1 MLRKK
6 TYFVSDI
13 HLGLSA
19 EKKSHDRDKLFT
31 RWLNEVSA
39 DAESIYILGDMFDFW
54 YEYKSVVPKGFTRVL
69 GKLAELADSGINIHI
84 FPGNHD
90 LWMFG
95 YFEEEIGATVHHKQ
109 PYEVEIG
116 GKKFLM
122 AHGDGLGPG
131 DKGYKFLRK
140 IFTSRILQFFYAMI
154 HPRITMAFA
163 HRWSKH
169 SRLSKGVA
177 VPFKGKDELLYKYA
191 QEELKSKPIDYFVFG
206 HRHTP
211 VDMTVDNTNSTLI
224 ILGEWI
230 RGCVYAVYDGE
241 KVELKKFE

>member
-1 MLRKK
+1 MGNKK

-13 HLGLSA
+13 HLGLRA
-19 EKKSHDRDKLFT
+19 EKQTLDRDRLFA
-31 RWLNEVSA
+31 RWLSGVSK
-39 DAESIYILGDMFDFW
+39 DAESIYILGDLFDYW
-54 YEYKSVVPKGFTRVL
+54 YEYKTVAPRGFTRVL

-90 LWMFG
+90 LWMFD
-95 YFEEEIGATVHHKQ
+95 YFEKELGAIVHHKQ
-109 PYEVEIG
+109 PYEVEIE

-122 AHGDGLGPG
+122 GHGDGLGPG

-140 IFTSRILQFFYAMI
+140 IFTCRFLQFLYAMI
-154 HPRITMAFA
+154 HPRISMGFA

-177 VPFKGKDELLYKYA
+177 FPFQGEDEQIYKYA
-191 QEELKSKPIDYFVFG
+191 QDILKEKQVDYFVFG

-211 VDMTVDNTNSTLI
+211 VMMKVEDKSTLI

-230 RGCVYAVYDGE
+230 QGREYGTFDGE
-241 KVELKKFE
+241 KFKMKKFD

>member
-1 MLRKK
+1 MSSKK

-13 HLGLSA
+13 HLGLRA
-19 EKKSHDRDKLFT
+19 EAKSLDRDRKFA

-39 DAESIYILGDMFDFW
+39 DAESIYILGDLFDYW
-54 YEYKSVVPKGFTRVL
+54 YEYKTVVPRGYTRVL
-69 GKLAELADSGINIHI
+69 GKLAELADAGINIHI

-90 LWMFG
+90 IWMFT
-95 YFEEEIGATVHHKQ
+95 YFQKELGATVHHKQ
-109 PYEVEIG
+109 PYETEIS
-116 GKKFLM
+116 GKTFLM

-131 DKGYKFLRK
+131 DRGYKFLRK
-140 IFTSRILQFFYAMI
+140 IFTCRFIQLLYAMI
-154 HPRITMAFA
+154 HPRITMGFA
-163 HRWSKH
+163 YAWAKH

-177 VPFKGKDELLYKYA
+177 TPFQGKNELLYKYT
-191 QEELKSKPIDYFVFG
+191 QEVLKEKQISYFVFG

-211 VDMTVDNTNSTLI
+211 IIMDVGEGSSLV

-230 RGCVYAVYDGE
+230 RGCEYAVFDGQ